1 MFAMRTIKTET
12 DYRNAMARVEV
23 IWDAKKGTPEADELD
38 VLAMLIERYED
49 EAYPIGLPTP
59 IEAIKF
65 RMEQQGLSQK
75 DLIPFIG
82 SSGRVS
88 EVLSGKRELTLP
100 MIRALNEG
108 LGIPADVLIQRVEQ
122 VA

>member
-1 MFAMRTIKTET
+1 MFAIRTIKTET
-12 DYRNAMARVEV
+12 DYRKAMARVEV

>member
-1 MFAMRTIKTET
+1 MFKIKAIKT
-12 DYRNAMARVEV
+12 DADLKKALARVESLL
-23 IWDAKKGTPEADELD
+23 DAKKGTPEADELD

-59 IEAIKF
+59 VEAIKF
-65 RMEQQGLSQK
+65 RMEQQGLQQK

-108 LGIPADVLIQRVEQ
+108 LGIPAEVLIQRVEQ

>member
-1 MFAMRTIKTET
+1 MFKIRTIKT
-12 DYRNAMARVEV
+12 DADLRKALARAEV
-23 IWDAKKGTPEADELD
+23 LWDAKAGTPEADELD
-38 VLAMLIERYED
+38 VLAILIETYED

-59 IEAIKF
+59 VEAIKF

-75 DLIPFIG
+75 DLMPYLG

-100 MIRALNEG
+100 MIRALVEG
-108 LGIPADVLIQRVEQ
+108 LGIPAEVLIQRVDR

>member
-1 MFAMRTIKTET
+1 MTTIRTIKTDAEL
-12 DYRNAMARVEV
+12 RKALARVEV

-38 VLAMLIERYED
+38 VLAMLVERYED

-59 IEAIKF
+59 VEAIRF

-108 LGIPADVLIQRVEQ
+108 LGIPAEVLIQRVEQ
-122 VA
+122 LA